1 MIKPL
6 ISYVLILTLVVS
18 CKNPC
23 DTITCFNGGTC
34 DDGTCLCPNWYEG
47 DYCET
52 EQRTKF
58 LGNYSGKFT
67 VTYSPTVQDIQNGT
81 ISFTQSPQGIEYL
94 NSSYNMNSTFKLT
107 TNSYSDIE
115 LIPINTSAGQTVITT
130 TGQGAFKGDS
140 VIISFTF
147 FNNSLNAVSATG
159 TFKGIK

>member
-1 MIKPL
+1 MIKHL
-6 ISYVLILTLVVS
+6 ISYVFIISIAVS

-34 DDGTCLCPNWYEG
+34 DDGTCLCLDWYEG

-58 LGNYSGKFT
+58 FGNYSGSLT
-67 VTYSPTVQDIQNGT
+67 VTYSPTVQDVQSGS

-94 NSSYNMNSTFKLT
+94 NSSYPSNSTFKLT

-115 LIPINTSAGQTVITT
+115 LIPISTSVGQTDITT
-130 TGQGAFKGDS
+130 TGQGVFKGDS
-140 VIISFTF
+140 VIISFTI
-147 FNNSLNAVSATG
+147 FNNSLNAVYATA
-159 TFKGIK
+159 TFKGVK